1 MMQIPHFGIHLLAT
15 TFYENHFFYHQHVVQ
30 NDKYLL
36 WGIDD
41 PSVVAKLEHTKHRR
55 EYTVGQEESQPL
67 RTSGIIEMANKH
79 LF

>member
-1 MMQIPHFGIHLLAT
+1 MRFSNEFLYNLGEDITQT
-15 TFYENHFFYHQHVVQ
+15 CSHQHVVQ
-30 NDKYLL
+30 NDKNLL

-67 RTSGIIEMANKH
+67 RTSGIIEMAKKH

>member
-1 MMQIPHFGIHLLAT
+1 MRFSNEFLYNLGEDIAQEACS
-15 TFYENHFFYHQHVVQ
+15 HQHVVQ

-67 RTSGIIEMANKH
+67 RTIGIVEMANKH